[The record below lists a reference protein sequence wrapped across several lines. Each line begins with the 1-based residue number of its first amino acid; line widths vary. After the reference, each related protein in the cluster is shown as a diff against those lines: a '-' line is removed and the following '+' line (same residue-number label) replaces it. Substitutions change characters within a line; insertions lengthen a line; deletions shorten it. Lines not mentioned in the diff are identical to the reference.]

1 MKFLNTFELFAREE
15 GMKKGM
21 KKGKE
26 EGTIKGKIM
35 GQIETLQQM
44 FQMRYLPKNQF
55 EQMIRPLQMELAK
68 LA

>member
-15 GMKKGM
+15 GMKKGKEEGM
-21 KKGKE
+21 K
-26 EGTIKGKIM
+26 EGTIKGKLM